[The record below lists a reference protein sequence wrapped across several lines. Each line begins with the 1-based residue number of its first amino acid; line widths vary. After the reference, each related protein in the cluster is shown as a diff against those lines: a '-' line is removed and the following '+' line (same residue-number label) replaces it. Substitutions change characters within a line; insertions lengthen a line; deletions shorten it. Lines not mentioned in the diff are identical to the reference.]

1 VSAEVEHRR
10 GGRFRSYLDYYL
22 TRARTQIQSN
32 FQYRVATYMWL
43 VGMLAEPIVY
53 LVVWT
58 TIAEQQGGSVQGSR
72 PASSRPTTSS
82 GRSSGT

>member
-1 VSAEVEHRR
+1 MSTDVSTVEA
-10 GGRFRSYLDYYL
+10 GRFRSYLDYYL

-58 TIAEQQGGSVQGSR
+58 TIADQQGGSVTGDHDR
-72 PASSRPTTSS
+72 
-82 GRSSGT
+82 